1 MIRVRFAPTPSGHLY
16 ISSARVALA
25 NFLHARRHG
34 GQVLLRLD
42 DLDPDRTKPVY
53 AESMMQD
60 LRWMGIAWDA
70 CIRQSERMP
79 LYENSIE
86 RLKRSGRLYPCF
98 ESEEELRAKQDYRRK
113 RGQPTIY
120 DRAML
125 QLTPEQRAA
134 AEAGGK
140 RPHWRFR
147 LSGRILEWP
156 DLIMGSR
163 QAKLPSVSD
172 PVLVYADGRPA
183 PLLASVVDDID
194 TGITHIIR
202 ADDNAANTG
211 IQIELFEALG
221 ANASRLTFAHLP
233 QIGDA
238 PRDGGAGSASG
249 RGRAGRR
256 VGSLSVRGLRG
267 DGIEA
272 TALVT
277 YLAWEGLAEGGEPAA
292 ASDLAGRFSLA
303 RLGKVTGGFDPIALM
318 AMNRRALRGMD
329 LAAVAD
335 RLPNGA
341 TERFWLAIRGSLDLL
356 TEARGWWDVV
366 AGTIVPPVMDE
377 ERAFLTTAE
386 ALLPAEPWNGTVWQT
401 WTQSLAEATG
411 RDLAAVADPLRLAL
425 TGEDHG
431 PDLAH
436 LLPLI
441 GRSRTANRLRIAAA

>member
-1 MIRVRFAPTPSGHLY
+1 MIRVRFAPTPSGHLFV
-16 ISSARVALA
+16 SSARVALA

-34 GQVLLRLD
+34 GQMLLRLD
-42 DLDPDRTKPVY
+42 DLDAERTKPIY

-60 LRWMGIAWDA
+60 LRWLGIAWDES
-70 CIRQSERMP
+70 IRQSQRMP
-79 LYENSIE
+79 LYAKAIE
-86 RLKRSGRLYPCF
+86 RLKQSGRLYPCF

-140 RPHWRFR
+140 VPYWRFR
-147 LSGRILEWP
+147 LSARILEWP
-156 DLIMGSR
+156 DLIMGKR

-172 PVLVYADGRPA
+172 PVLVLADGRPA

-211 IQIELFEALG
+211 IQIELFEVLG

-233 QIGDA
+233 QMTDA
-238 PRDGGAGSASG
+238 SRDGGSAGT
-249 RGRAGRR
+249 RGKAGRR
-256 VGSLSVRGLRG
+256 VGSLSLRSLRG

-277 YLAWEGLAEGGEPAA
+277 YLAAGGGAGDRDAEPALE
-292 ASDLAGRFSLA
+292 LAPVFSLA
-303 RLGKVTGGFDPIALM
+303 RLGKASGGFDPIALM
-318 AMNRRALRGMD
+318 AMNRQALRRM
-329 LAAVAD
+329 AFASVVD

-341 TERFWLAIRGSLDLL
+341 TEAFWLSIRGSLDLL

-366 AGTIVPPVMDE
+366 TGTIVPPVME
-377 ERAFLTTAE
+377 KERDFLTTAE
-386 ALLPAEPWNGTVWQT
+386 TLLPPEPWNGAVWQT
-401 WTQSLAEATG
+401 WIDALAQATG
-411 RDLAAVADPLRLAL
+411 RDLNAVVEPLRLAL

-431 PDLAH
+431 PDLTD

-441 GRSRTANRLRIAAA
+441 GRNRTANRLRIAVS

>member
-1 MIRVRFAPTPSGHLY
+1 MIRVRFAPTPSGHMFV
-16 ISSARVALA
+16 SSARVALA
-25 NFLHARRHG
+25 NFLHVRRHG
-34 GQVLLRLD
+34 GQMLLRLD
-42 DLDPDRTKPVY
+42 DVDAERTKPIY

-60 LRWMGIAWDA
+60 LRWLGIGWDE

-79 LYENSIE
+79 LYENAIE
-86 RLKRSGRLYPCF
+86 RLKQSGRLYPCF
-98 ESEEELRAKQDYRRK
+98 ESQEELRAKPDYRRK
-113 RGQPTIY
+113 RGHSTIY

-125 QLTPEQRAA
+125 QVTPDQRAA

-140 RPHWRFR
+140 VPYWRFR
-147 LSGRILEWP
+147 LSARILEWP
-156 DLIMGSR
+156 DLIMGKR

-172 PVLVYADGRPA
+172 PVLVHADGKPA

-211 IQIELFEALG
+211 IQIELFEVLG

-233 QIGDA
+233 PMGDA
-238 PRDGGAGSASG
+238 SRDGGS

-256 VGSLSVRGLRG
+256 VGSLSLRSLRG

-272 TALVT
+272 TALVA
-277 YLAWEGLAEGGEPAA
+277 YLAAGGVSGACEPAPA
-292 ASDLAGRFSLA
+292 LDLAPRFSLA
-303 RLGKVTGGFDPIALM
+303 RLCKAGSGFDPIALM

-329 LAAVAD
+329 FAAVAD

-341 TERFWLAIRGSLDLL
+341 TETFWLAIRGSLDLL

-366 AGTIVPPVMDE
+366 AGTIVPPVME
-377 ERAFLTTAE
+377 QERDFLVSAE
-386 ALLPAEPWNGTVWQT
+386 TLLPPEPWNGTVWQT
-401 WTQSLAEATG
+401 WVQALAEASG
-411 RDLAAVADPLRLAL
+411 RDLDTIVVPLQLAL

-431 PDLAH
+431 PDLAD

-441 GRSRTANRLRIAAA
+441 GRNRTANRLRVAMS